1 MADNFGVL
9 GSSVATAVATAT
21 VYTCPANKA
30 AKVKIMASFQG
41 GAASTISV
49 LVNNVQVALIAA
61 MTVNH
66 FTFTNGGAG
75 LLRAAAA
82 TAPTGAS
89 AAETVQPAAPIYYL
103 SAGQTVQYTVGA
115 TALIAAN
122 CQVVGLEVDLTA

>member
-9 GSSVATAVATAT
+9 GSSVAVTVATAT

-30 AKVKIMASFQG
+30 AKIKLYGSFTG
-41 GAASTISV
+41 GAGSTITV
-49 LVNNVQVALIAA
+49 LVNGVTVALIAA
-61 MTVNH
+61 MTSGH

-75 LLRAAAA
+75 LLRAASA

-115 TALIAAN
+115 AALLAAN
-122 CQVVGLEVDLTA
+122 VQVVGIEVDLTA